1 MVLNFQIKGL
11 QDRIIDLTQDNAEL
25 MNELFWKDERLEE
38 LQDENQKL
46 TK

>member
-38 LQDENQKL
+38 LQDENKKL

>member
-25 MNELFWKDERLEE
+25 MNELFLKDELIEK

>member
-25 MNELFWKDERLEE
+25 MNELFLKDERLEE
-38 LQDENQKL
+38 LEDENQKL